1 MIWNMQIK
9 QYEIWIANLNPNKGT
24 ESGKTRPVLII
35 QTDLLNRVP
44 HPSTLICPLTT
55 QINNETKLLRIH
67 LNRGFA
73 GLNEDCDIMIDQIR
87 AIDNKRLVEK
97 IGILPDQFLAEVK
110 RNISI
115 VLDL

>member
-24 ESGKTRPVLII
+24 ESGKRRPVLII

-55 QINNETKLLRIH
+55 QINKETKLLRIH
-67 LNRGFA
+67 LNKGFA
-73 GLNEDCDIMIDQIR
+73 GLNGDCDIMIDQIR

-97 IGILPDQFLAEVK
+97 IGILPAQFLAEVK

>member
-1 MIWNMQIK
+1 MQIK

-24 ESGKTRPVLII
+24 EPGKTRPVLII
-35 QTDLLNRVP
+35 QTDLLNAVP

-55 QINNETKLLRIH
+55 QVRKETKLLRVH
-67 LNRGFA
+67 LNKGIA

-87 AIDNKRLVEK
+87 VIDNQRLVEK
-97 IGILPDQFLAEVK
+97 IGVLPTRYLVEVK
-110 RNISI
+110 RNILT